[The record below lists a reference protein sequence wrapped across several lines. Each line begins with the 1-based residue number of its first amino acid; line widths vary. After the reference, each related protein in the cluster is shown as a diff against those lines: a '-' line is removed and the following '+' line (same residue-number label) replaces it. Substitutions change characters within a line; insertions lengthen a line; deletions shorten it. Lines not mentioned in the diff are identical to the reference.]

1 MNALKEKIK
10 NNEAVHGCWLS
21 VGSAMNAEIMG
32 KAGFDWLLID
42 LEHGAGTESELP
54 GQLQAL
60 SGVPTQAI
68 VRVES
73 GQPKRIQRVLDI
85 GAAGIMFPQL
95 NTSAEV
101 AEALGHMVYPPAGT
115 RGAARMVRATDF
127 GLNANTYFA
136 DTRAH
141 LTSMV
146 QIETLESLKH
156 LDEIADLE
164 GTDVLFV
171 GPSDLTFAL
180 GIFGQWEHP
189 DYVAALKATVKA
201 CKNAGKAAGILLLD
215 SEQYERFYDLGFRVI
230 ACGSD
235 ASILL
240 TSAKDLASDLKNQ
253 QILKEK
259 KSREN

>member
-1 MNALKEKIK
+1 MNVLKEKIK

-21 VGSAMNAEIMG
+21 LGSALNAEIMG

-42 LEHGAGTESELP
+42 LEHGAGTESALP
-54 GQLQAL
+54 GQLQGL
-60 SGVPTQAI
+60 SAGTAQAI

-73 GQPKRIQRVLDI
+73 SQPKRIQRVLDT

-95 NTSAEV
+95 NTPREV

-127 GLNANTYFA
+127 GLNANAYFS
-136 DTRAH
+136 DTRDQ

-156 LDEIADLE
+156 LDEIAALE
-164 GTDVLFV
+164 GADVLFV

-189 DYVAALKATVKA
+189 DYVQALKATVKA
-201 CKNAGKAAGILLLD
+201 CRKAGKAAGILLLD
-215 SEQYERFYDLGFRVI
+215 SGQYDRFYDLGFRVI

-235 ASILL
+235 AAILL
-240 TSAKDLASDLKNQ
+240 TSAMALASDLQ
-253 QILKEK
+253 QQQRRKE
-259 KSREN
+259 S